1 MSKKSFFQ
9 TDCGFSRARWETA
22 VLFLVCM
29 LFRFDLYPAELL
41 KEILEADRKG
51 HNVVEGIKS
60 MLYGLIINDL
70 ADVPDDFIGTATAML
85 DNANR
90 RSRTYRANAMKR
102 DYSKKPES
110 DAEKTEESSEVS
122 EEAEDTKQA
131 QNARK
136 EPKVAIDMAG
146 FVMVTEREYDSL
158 RERFGQDLPE
168 MVEILSAYKESTG
181 KKYKSDAGAIRGW
194 VKRVF
199 EERKRKQ
206 GAKSFQQSE
215 RERNASITGTLLT
228 DEERSR
234 YGL

>member
-1 MSKKSFFQ
+1 
-9 TDCGFSRARWETA
+9 
-22 VLFLVCM
+22 
-29 LFRFDLYPAELL
+29 
-41 KEILEADRKG
+41 
-51 HNVVEGIKS
+51 

-70 ADVPDDFIGTATAML
+70 ADVPEDFIGTATAML

-110 DAEKTEESSEVS
+110 EAQKPEEPSEVS
-122 EEAEDTKQA
+122 EEAENEKQA

-136 EPKVAIDMAG
+136 EPKVAIDIAG

-181 KKYKSDAGAIRGW
+181 KKYRSDAGAIRGW

-228 DEERSR
+228 DEERRR